1 MTTINSNRI
10 TGLATGMD
18 IDEMVTNMLT
28 GEQSKVDKAE
38 QKKQTQAWQQEI
50 YRDIIS
56 DVKGLYDKYFSATS
70 ADYILSSKVFSNITV
85 NSSNSSVI
93 TATASAGASSV
104 NYKFNVTQLATAPK
118 VSSNVEGLS
127 KSSNLG
133 LTEETTFKISY
144 GYGKESSVINID
156 KDDTVESLI
165 TKINEST
172 DGEVKASFS
181 EMTGK
186 FSIESKTT
194 GADSSLK
201 IVTAD
206 STAKNESISD
216 ALSSLGISGEQ
227 VKGQN
232 SEVNVLDSSGNVI
245 RKSMTNNSN
254 TFTLDGVTYTL
265 NGTTNSGETV
275 TLTSTQDT
283 KSTVN
288 TMKAFIEEYNSMLN
302 NIYSLVTEKNNSD
315 YDPLTEAQKE
325 EMSEEEIEKWEV
337 KAKAGILRNDS
348 GLRSFVED
356 MKSAVYG
363 SLDGLGIS
371 LSDIGITSV
380 SDYNKPGQLSLDEE
394 KFTKALEENGDL
406 VYKATTAALEKIK
419 TVTYNYAGSSGSV
432 FAKKAGIEKTSTAV
446 NNIFSEQI
454 KKQEEKIKE
463 LKTKM
468 EEKQEALYAKFAS
481 LESSM
486 NTLNSQMNYL
496 VSSLSS

>member
-133 LTEETTFKISY
+133 LTEETAFKISY

-206 STAKNESISD
+206 STAENESISD
-216 ALSSLGISGEQ
+216 ALSSLRISGEQ

>member
-133 LTEETTFKISY
+133 LTEETAFKISY

-206 STAKNESISD
+206 STAENESISD
-216 ALSSLGISGEQ
+216 ALSSLRISGEE
-227 VKGQN
+227 VKGKN